1 MRRLTHAVVLALAP
15 SLLVACGGD
24 TARPTDPLAARAPG
38 TRGAAETFRLVN
50 MKDACDPQTFNAAL
64 GPGTCTR
71 QGGVSFSEFIAQLTR
86 HRDVGAWHFAPPS
99 MTARVGHTLLAVNR
113 GGEVHT
119 FTEVE
124 EFGGGIVP
132 ELNQLSGQTTV
143 APECEE
149 LDADDFVP
157 PGGTFADE
165 VEHTG
170 TERYQC
176 CIHPWM
182 RLTVQVKH

>member
-1 MRRLTHAVVLALAP
+1 MSPRRFPPVIALMTLLCLGCDDAVRTTAP
-15 SLLVACGGD
+15 ELQQQAV
-24 TARPTDPLAARAPG
+24 RAQ
-38 TRGAAETFRLVN
+38 RLVK
-50 MKDACDPQTFNAAL
+50 MMDACDPTSFNAAI
-64 GPGTCTR
+64 GAGTCVR
-71 QGGVSFSEFIAQLTR
+71 NGGVTFAKFLQLLGK
-86 HRDVGAWHFAPPS
+86 HQKVGAWHFAPS
-99 MTARVGHTLLAVNR
+99 VLNVRVGQELLAVNR
-113 GGEVHT
+113 GGEEHT